1 MEQNKKSVTTCIIN
15 PSLQGKKYKLTA
27 ESKAFLEKGEMF
39 LREKVK
45 ELAL

>member
-1 MEQNKKSVTTCIIN
+1 MEQNKKSASKYTVN

-27 ESKAFLEKGEMF
+27 ESKAFLEKGEIF

>member
-1 MEQNKKSVTTCIIN
+1 MEQNKKLATTCLVN
-15 PSLQGKKYKLTA
+15 PNLQGKKYKLTA
-27 ESKAFLEKGEMF
+27 ESKAFLEKGEIF

>member
-1 MEQNKKSVTTCIIN
+1 MEQNKKLVTTCTIN

-27 ESKAFLEKGEMF
+27 ESKAFLEKGEIF

-45 ELAL
+45 ELSI

>member
-1 MEQNKKSVTTCIIN
+1 MEQNKKLSTTCTVN
-15 PSLQGKKYKLTA
+15 PNLQGKKYKLTA

-45 ELAL
+45 DLAL